1 MAIPMEEFEPT
12 YKKLATQEV
21 AKILGVLPRTV
32 TSYVKRGKLSPCYR
46 GSFGKLYFEES
57 DVLILKQKNESQK
70 SGSTPNHNRLSKRTD
85 YEMKIIKE
93 WQVQPKDIGSL
104 DVQIGLLTQK
114 IEDIE
119 EKLIFLQKDEID
131 FKIVRMHLLRLTNE
145 RRRNLDLL
153 RKTDIFRYRKAL
165 DKLGLKA

>member
-1 MAIPMEEFEPT
+1 MEEFEPT
-12 YKKLATQEV
+12 YKKLATQDV

-70 SGSTPNHNRLSKRTD
+70 SGPPPPNHNRLAKRSD
-85 YEMKIIKE
+85 YEMKIIKK

-119 EKLIFLQKDEID
+119 EKLMFLQKDEID
-131 FKIVRMHLLRLTNE
+131 FKLVRMHLLRLTNE
-145 RRRNLDLL
+145 RRKNLDLL
-153 RKTDIFRYRKAL
+153 RKTDNFRYRKAL